1 MKLTKMFFGGAML
14 MAVSSASFAQG
25 TEPTKVTPPAQA
37 TPDMQAGLVTVV
49 NRMDGSVVIEPTQ
62 SAQANDAAAKAAAEK
77 AAAEKAAAEKLA
89 AAEEASSKQFKIN
102 KDLIDNVHVGDRV
115 KFSTS
120 ETDNAKTITKIEA
133 N

>member
-1 MKLTKMFFGGAML
+1 MKLTKMFIGGAML
-14 MAVSSASFAQG
+14 MAVSSAAFAQG
-25 TEPTKVTPPAQA
+25 TEPTKVTPPAQP

-89 AAEEASSKQFKIN
+89 AAEEAVETVQDQQGS
-102 KDLIDNVHVGDRV
+102 DRQRARRRQGQV
-115 KFSTS
+115 LDKR
-120 ETDNAKTITKIEA
+120 D
-133 N
+133 